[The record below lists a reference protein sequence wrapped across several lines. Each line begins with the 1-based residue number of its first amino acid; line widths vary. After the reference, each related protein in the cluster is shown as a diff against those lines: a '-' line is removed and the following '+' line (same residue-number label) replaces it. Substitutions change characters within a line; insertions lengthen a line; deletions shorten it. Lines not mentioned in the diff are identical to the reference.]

1 MTKIKLNLKQI
12 NWAGLGTSLFAG
24 AFGAAA
30 AAWGAGRTDPKS
42 VGAAALTGAAGA
54 AWGFFTQRTDVAG
67 GASPLPG
74 LTSTDSPIPAINRI
88 LAGIPPPVLSLGT
101 DALSIA
107 MNALA
112 AEQANRDRANAA
124 AAAADREARAAAILA
139 AAQKQADMIRQGTPA
154 VQTAVQPPAVAM
166 YSANVPGQV

>member
-1 MTKIKLNLKQI
+1 MTKIKLNLRQI

-42 VGAAALTGAAGA
+42 IGVVALTGAAGA

-74 LTSTDSPIPAINRI
+74 LTSTDSPIPAINRL
-88 LAGIPPPVLSLGT
+88 LAGVPPPMLSLGT

-139 AAQKQADMIRQGTPA
+139 AAQKQADAIRQGAAT
-154 VQTAVQPPAVAM
+154 VQTSVQPPNVAT
-166 YSANVPGQV
+166 YPAPGQG